1 MWYPFQP
8 VEQHGLY
15 VPLPARLSELA
26 QWASLRAMHTV
37 TERQVKKSRERLPAA
52 TVDAVVQAIREVQQ
66 KMLALRAT
74 GEVTKL
80 QVGSTLN
87 SKRTKLSYKEVCKEC
102 RNMPVRRHASGMV
115 FFPVRTS
122 VLFFRLVN
130 AVGESGTLCRC
141 PEPPSPKKIAGE
153 KHDHGVFAVKIGL
166 MNFARSNVMKSGSLE
181 NDTIS

>member
-1 MWYPFQP
+1 
-8 VEQHGLY
+8 
-15 VPLPARLSELA
+15 
-26 QWASLRAMHTV
+26 
-37 TERQVKKSRERLPAA
+37 
-52 TVDAVVQAIREVQQ
+52 
-66 KMLALRAT
+66 MLALRAT

-166 MNFARSNVMKSGSLE
+166 MNFARSNVMKSGSPFMVTGKGT
-181 NDTIS
+181 TIFTCPDPCRHRDAPVRKRVHLSRRFLLSVYNECTTTTIPDIGCT